1 MAASFCGY
9 PNHHMHTNN
18 PNSPEARAKRARRAF
33 LRSVAIAIA
42 NKAII
47 GGDEFTRPANVAP
60 SKRSAKHGRITARW
74 VREHPKIKSAIPS
87 ESAYRAAG
95 LR

>member
-1 MAASFCGY
+1 
-9 PNHHMHTNN
+9 MHTNN

-33 LRSVAIAIA
+33 LRAVAIAVDA
-42 NKAII
+42 KRVI
-47 GGDEFTRPANVAP
+47 GGDEFTRPANGAP
-60 SKRSAKHGRITARW
+60 SKRSAHHGRITARW
-74 VREHPKIKSAIPS
+74 VREHPKIKSAIPP

>member
-1 MAASFCGY
+1 MKTS
-9 PNHHMHTNN
+9 N

-33 LRSVAIAIA
+33 LRSVNVAMAS
-42 NKAII
+42 KAIV
-47 GGDEFTRPANVAP
+47 GGDEFTRPTNVAP

-74 VREHPKIKSAIPS
+74 VREHPKTISAIPP

>member
-1 MAASFCGY
+1 
-9 PNHHMHTNN
+9 MHTNN

-33 LRSVAIAIA
+33 LRSVAIAVDA
-42 NKAII
+42 KRVV
-47 GGDEFTRPANVAP
+47 GGDEFTRPANGAP

-74 VREHPKIKSAIPS
+74 VREHPKIKSSVPP